1 MTVGTG
7 ALQVKRRRGK
17 REVDVPMLGGGGN
30 KEEEGPRGCVMGI
43 VALLTS
49 APGSTGERELLRT
62 TVPGFSAYT
71 ATSNPMLP

>member
-1 MTVGTG
+1 
-7 ALQVKRRRGK
+7 
-17 REVDVPMLGGGGN
+17 MLGGGGN